1 MLLKRILIV
10 SEHGLPVFD
19 FEEYSRGDEV
29 LVSGLIT
36 AILKFVEE
44 TEKERLSRVML
55 EESQYLLTAHDSLI
69 FIFQVSDEMPEEYA
83 EYVSDC
89 VAKNFINK
97 YKDEIKEFSGD
108 VSVFRGFQEDCKQ
121 ILLQCGVEA
130 ANILVSATDN
140 NEIKAWCVLSNEN
153 ELLVVRAIAP
163 NYNIDSFT
171 IFQVLGKSLRKVT
184 SDAENITKS
193 NSFHI
198 THQGNVIQTI
208 NLPSA
213 IIILEAKVD
222 DLIVQRYRQFKTKSH
237 KQVLSILKE
246 AYKPDRTE
254 IYNRNLVSPVSNKE
268 ISKKHKLLY
277 DFFQAAE
284 KGLNYLFNSPIHVQ
298 IFSTDEQ
305 STVVIKLINR
315 IFFLDFENGVSS
327 TQLIEA
333 TRKFFEQ
340 EITIK
345 DDIPEVMLEKS

>member
-19 FEEYSRGDEV
+19 YEEYSRGDEV

-44 TEKERLSRVML
+44 TEKEKLSRVML

-83 EYVSDC
+83 EYVSEC
-89 VAKNFINK
+89 VAANFVKK
-97 YKDEIKEFSGD
+97 YKDELKEFSGD
-108 VSVFRGFQEDCKQ
+108 VSVFRGFQKECKD

-130 ANILVSATDN
+130 ANALINATDN
-140 NEIKAWCVLSNEN
+140 KELKAWCLLSAKN

-184 SDAENITKS
+184 SDTHDCTKS
-193 NSFHI
+193 NTFHI

-213 IIILEAKVD
+213 IIIMEAKVD
-222 DLIVQRYRQFKTKSH
+222 DLTVKRYRQFKTKSH
-237 KQVLSILKE
+237 QQLLNILKD

-268 ISKKHKLLY
+268 MSTKHKSIY

-284 KGLNYLFNSPIHVQ
+284 KGLDYLFNSPIHVQ
-298 IFSTDEQ
+298 ILSTDQE

-327 TQLIEA
+327 AQLIEA
-333 TRKFFEQ
+333 TKKFFEQ
-340 EITIK
+340 EVIAK
-345 DDIPEVMLEKS
+345 DDIPEAVLEKS